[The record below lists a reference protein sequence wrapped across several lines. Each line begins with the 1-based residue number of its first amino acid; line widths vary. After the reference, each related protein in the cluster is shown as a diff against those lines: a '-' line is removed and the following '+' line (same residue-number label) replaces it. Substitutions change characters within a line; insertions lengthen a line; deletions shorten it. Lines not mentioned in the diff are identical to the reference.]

1 MLKYRDKSYG
11 LTRKSVNAIKHIKRL
26 GTIQRIVGY
35 RYNARVKLPSSQ
47 GDRWWQIKRE
57 AVKVIGENGFAVFSG
72 FCWGYGG
79 EGPSGLHELLLQC
92 GIHDTI
98 ATRVAF
104 DQKRYNDVGK
114 DWELELGENEIAIT
128 TNYRKAA

>member
-26 GTIQRIVGY
+26 GTIHKIIGY
-35 RYNARVKLPSSQ
+35 RYYARVKFESGFHP
-47 GDRWWQIKRE
+47 IKRE
-57 AVKVIGENGFAVFSG
+57 AIKVIGENGFAVFSG

-104 DQKRYNDVGK
+104 NQKRYNDVGT
-114 DWELELGENEIAIT
+114 DWELELGEEEIAIT
-128 TNYRKAA
+128 TNYREAA

>member
-26 GTIQRIVGY
+26 GTIQKIVGY
-35 RYNARVKLPSSQ
+35 RYFARVKFESGFHP
-47 GDRWWQIKRE
+47 IKRE

>member
-26 GTIQRIVGY
+26 GTIQKIVGY
-35 RYNARVKLPSSQ
+35 RYFARVKFESGFHP
-47 GDRWWQIKRE
+47 IKRE

-104 DQKRYNDVGK
+104 NQKRYNDVGT
-114 DWELELGENEIAIT
+114 DWELELGEEEIAIT